1 MFDYGAAVDPTP
13 LIGREHP
20 AGVLR
25 SAVARARDSHGGL
38 ILVTGEAGIGK
49 TTLVAGAAEEAR
61 RGGALVLGGS
71 CWEAAGTPGYWPW
84 TQVLRALRRAEP
96 GTVLDG
102 PLAAL
107 LGDPHT
113 GTAPEADAFA
123 LHDAVTSALVAAA
136 QHRPVLVVLDDLH
149 WADGAS
155 LRLLE
160 FAARH
165 TWFERLLLIGVHRDT
180 GPEGP
185 PAVSAPATTLAL
197 TGLSR
202 DETGALL
209 ARTTGEAPDAALI
222 DATHR
227 RTGGN
232 PFFIEQTA
240 ALGEIT
246 PGVRDALHR
255 RLALLS
261 APVTALLGHAAVL
274 GREFGLPLLAAVSGT
289 HPAEAAALLRQAVTA
304 RLLTPPTGDRY
315 GFAHDLVREVLY
327 EALPAAHARD
337 RHAAAVRALGDGA
350 PPAERAR
357 HARLA
362 GDTLPPADRLE
373 ILQAAAADA
382 TNRLA
387 HEEATGHLRH
397 AHRLARAGDDAR
409 ARVLTGLRYGES
421 VRDWDVLRRTA
432 DEARELDDPGLL
444 ARVALSLYRVEGE
457 EHRPFQAEM
466 LLAATRALTR
476 AGHVAA
482 PGPAGSWAELER
494 LARKVALQA
503 AVRARRGG
511 DDATLAFSLLA
522 RYNTIWSPEHAAERE
537 VLTREILALARR
549 TGDIDAEHFGM
560 ALRWVALVELGDPGY
575 AAQLREFAAVGR
587 RRGLPRYRLSVYTDE
602 AIGAALRGDFAL
614 ADRQWRRLREL
625 AQAPEAE
632 CIPFADAHLT
642 WSFGLLRGRYDE
654 LDALHARLTAHEHP
668 CPELLAGI
676 TAAHRGDRPAVLRTL
691 AAIGT
696 DGDRRYA
703 GDMAALWL
711 RFQAQAAEVTAD
723 RALALRARDAIAPH
737 EGRWAVALYGY
748 DIGGPM
754 ALWRGVAEA
763 ALGDRDA
770 AVAAF
775 EAAAGSADA
784 LGARPWALEARTRLA
799 AALTVRG
806 GPGDTAR
813 ATELRDRVRAEA
825 AALGL
830 ATGGPLPAANV
841 FRPGD
846 GAAGEEGVWTLTYDG
861 VTVHVPDAKG
871 LHDLR
876 QLIANPGTGIPA
888 TSLLSPD
895 PGAPVPP
902 GADPVL
908 DDEARARYQRHL
920 AALDEEIDRAAAL
933 GRDEKAT
940 ALDAERAALVAEL
953 RAAAG
958 LAGRPRRLGDAA
970 ERARKTVT
978 ARIRDTLRKLDV
990 RHPALAAHLR
1000 ASVTTGTHCTYRPAE
1015 PAHFRL

>member
-1 MFDYGAAVDPTP
+1 MDPTP

-304 RLLTPPTGDRY
+304 RLLTPPAGDRY

-362 GDTLPPADRLE
+362 GDTLPPADRLD

-476 AGHVAA
+476 AGQVAA

-503 AVRARRGG
+503 AVRARRG
-511 DDATLAFSLLA
+511 ATTRRSRSACWPATTRSGPPSTPPNA
-522 RYNTIWSPEHAAERE
+522 RYSPGRSWPWPGAPATSTPSTSAWRCAGWPWWNWA
-537 VLTREILALARR
+537 TPATPRSCGSSRR
-549 TGDIDAEHFGM
+549 SAG
-560 ALRWVALVELGDPGY
+560 
-575 AAQLREFAAVGR
+575 
-587 RRGLPRYRLSVYTDE
+587 
-602 AIGAALRGDFAL
+602 GAD
-614 ADRQWRRLREL
+614 
-625 AQAPEAE
+625 
-632 CIPFADAHLT
+632 C
-642 WSFGLLRGRYDE
+642 
-654 LDALHARLTAHEHP
+654 
-668 CPELLAGI
+668 
-676 TAAHRGDRPAVLRTL
+676 
-691 AAIGT
+691 
-696 DGDRRYA
+696 
-703 GDMAALWL
+703 
-711 RFQAQAAEVTAD
+711 
-723 RALALRARDAIAPH
+723 
-737 EGRWAVALYGY
+737 
-748 DIGGPM
+748 
-754 ALWRGVAEA
+754 
-763 ALGDRDA
+763 
-770 AVAAF
+770 
-775 EAAAGSADA
+775 
-784 LGARPWALEARTRLA
+784 
-799 AALTVRG
+799 
-806 GPGDTAR
+806 
-813 ATELRDRVRAEA
+813 
-825 AALGL
+825 
-830 ATGGPLPAANV
+830 
-841 FRPGD
+841 
-846 GAAGEEGVWTLTYDG
+846 
-861 VTVHVPDAKG
+861 
-871 LHDLR
+871 
-876 QLIANPGTGIPA
+876 PGTGCRCTRTRPSGRRCA
-888 TSLLSPD
+888 VTSRSPT
-895 PGAPVPP
+895 GS
-902 GADPVL
+902 G
-908 DDEARARYQRHL
+908 
-920 AALDEEIDRAAAL
+920 
-933 GRDEKAT
+933 G
-940 ALDAERAALVAEL
+940 
-953 RAAAG
+953 G
-958 LAGRPRRLGDAA
+958 CGSWRR
-970 ERARKTVT
+970 RR
-978 ARIRDTLRKLDV
+978 RRS
-990 RHPALAAHLR
+990 
-1000 ASVTTGTHCTYRPAE
+1000 ASRSPTPI
-1015 PAHFRL
+1015 